1 MNRILKSIFFLI
13 FGVAFVSCN
22 KDDKAEDVYV
32 IPYAEQYPKDIAAI
46 EKFLGEYYM
55 EVSSDFDVTFTKI
68 PDGNPD
74 NKVSIMDQTD
84 YPLLNKNVLSNGVN
98 YKVYYINITKT
109 AANSSD
115 PDYFGANESPSKV
128 DSVFVSYK
136 GRLLDNTSFD
146 ESNTPVW
153 FEMTRTIEGW
163 GEVLSEFKTGNH
175 VYDDLTGVVTFS
187 DFGAG
192 IMFLPSGLG
201 YYNNSSV
208 SISAYSPLIF
218 NFKLKKLNY
227 VDHDYDRIDSRFE
240 INVGADGK
248 FADTDGDG
256 YPDYLDQDDD
266 NDGYSTKNE
275 IKKPGGGYY
284 TYDEISDCDGNLS
297 NPLRVRRYL
306 DKSCH
311 N

>member
-1 MNRILKSIFFLI
+1 MNRILKGIFFLV
-13 FGVAFVSCN
+13 FTTVFVSCN
-22 KDDKAEDVYV
+22 KDDSPEDAYV
-32 IPYAEQYPKDIAAI
+32 VPYAEQYPKDLAAI
-46 EKFLGEYYM
+46 EKFLDEYYM

-74 NKVSIMDQTD
+74 HKVSIMDQTE
-84 YPLLNKNVLSNGVN
+84 YPLLSKNVLSNDVN

-109 AANSSD
+109 SANSSD
-115 PDYFGANESPSKV
+115 PDYFGTNDFPTKV

-153 FEMTRTIEGW
+153 FEMTRLIKGW
-163 GEVLSEFKTGNH
+163 GEILPEFKTGNH
-175 VYDDLTGVVTFS
+175 NYDDLTGVVTYS
-187 DFGAG
+187 GFGSG

-201 YYNNSSV
+201 YYNASTED
-208 SISAYSPLIF
+208 ISPYSPLIF

-240 INVGADGK
+240 INVDADGK

-275 IKKPGGGYY
+275 IKMSGGGYY
-284 TYDEISDCDGNLS
+284 DFASIPLCSDAKKRHLS
-297 NPLRVRRYL
+297 
-306 DKSCH
+306 KICH